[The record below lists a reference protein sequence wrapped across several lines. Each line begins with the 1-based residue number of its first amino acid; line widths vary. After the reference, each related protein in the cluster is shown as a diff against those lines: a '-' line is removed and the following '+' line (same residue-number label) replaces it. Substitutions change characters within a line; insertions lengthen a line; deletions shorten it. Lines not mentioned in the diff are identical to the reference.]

1 MAGCMSRFED
11 QCQVLR
17 CNSRAHAVY
26 VFQLAG
32 RPVESRVCAEHDNEL
47 QSDAERDWD
56 ESAGR
61 ILLGADAYPR
71 LRSWT
76 ITETIGGDLLELR
89 LRGGGGVEAVTLH
102 VDDDEIRALSRLLR
116 SRVRE

>member
-1 MAGCMSRFED
+1 MSRFDD

-26 VFQLAG
+26 IFQLAG
-32 RPVESRVCAEHDNEL
+32 RPVESLVCAEHDSEL
-47 QSDAERDWD
+47 QGDVERDWD
-56 ESAGR
+56 EAARR

-89 LRGGGGVEAVTLH
+89 LRGGGGLEAVAIH
-102 VDDDEIRALSRLLR
+102 IDDDQIQALSALLR